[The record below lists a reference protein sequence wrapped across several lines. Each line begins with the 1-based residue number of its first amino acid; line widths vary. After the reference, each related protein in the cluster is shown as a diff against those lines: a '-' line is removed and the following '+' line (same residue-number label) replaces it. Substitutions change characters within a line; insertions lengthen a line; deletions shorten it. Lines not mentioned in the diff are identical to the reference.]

1 LSPEAAIDI
10 AGIRL
15 AGAEQQALDDERGFV
30 SFAPSLWIKVRV
42 QDVAFVYSASCG
54 HVYETREATL
64 ADIAEVLGAK
74 HAGGCAICR
83 RVRAVR
89 DHVSIICDECAERL
103 VSATP
108 ALTDVLPINRR
119 SIYDRNDARL
129 DV

>member
-1 LSPEAAIDI
+1 VSSNLSPAAAIDI

-54 HVYETREATL
+54 HTYEDRAAAL

-74 HAGGCAICR
+74 HIGGCVFCR

-89 DHVSIICDECAERL
+89 DHVSSICDECAERL

-108 ALTDVLPINRR
+108 ALTDVLPM
-119 SIYDRNDARL
+119 SSRNDARL